1 MSLSLGSAIVITL
14 NLILAAYFFYTL
26 VAIFKGGA
34 PIPSRFSTVKSI
46 MRLADIK
53 PGDVVYD
60 LGSGDGRILFAAHKL
75 GARCLGF
82 EINPFLYWLTR
93 LRIYMQRADKVQV
106 KRENYWNVSL
116 GETNVVTVYLV
127 PHLMERLKN
136 KVKSEA
142 QPGTRI
148 ICAVYPFLDWEPVE
162 QDGLAYLYIV

>member
-75 GARCLGF
+75 GGDECRYRLFSSPLNGATQKQGKVRGATWYSHHLCGIPISGLGASRTRWLGLSLYCL
-82 EINPFLYWLTR
+82 
-93 LRIYMQRADKVQV
+93 V
-106 KRENYWNVSL
+106 
-116 GETNVVTVYLV
+116 
-127 PHLMERLKN
+127 
-136 KVKSEA
+136 
-142 QPGTRI
+142 
-148 ICAVYPFLDWEPVE
+148 
-162 QDGLAYLYIV
+162 